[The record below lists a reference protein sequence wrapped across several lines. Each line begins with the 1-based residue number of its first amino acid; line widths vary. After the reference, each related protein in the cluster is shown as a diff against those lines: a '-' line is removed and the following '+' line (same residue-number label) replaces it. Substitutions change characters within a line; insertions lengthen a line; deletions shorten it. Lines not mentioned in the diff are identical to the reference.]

1 MFDRNLISNKYLNP
15 NDYLDSFK
23 VNFLNAKPFPSIVIK
38 DFFEDSFLS
47 KVLEDFP
54 DLEKIESSQKYNNQ
68 NEFKFASNDY
78 NNFPNSIKKLVDF
91 LNSKSF
97 LNFIQKITSIEEKL
111 ISDEELNGGGLHEI
125 KQGGVLKIHTDFNKH
140 PNNNLDR
147 RVNLL
152 LYLNKNWKD
161 SYGGFLELW
170 DKNMKNCFNK
180 IKPEF
185 NTMVIFNT
193 NDYSNHGHPDPLNC
207 PLDRSRKSIATYYFS
222 DGRPSYE
229 IDDAKFKN
237 KTYFKSR
244 DGIANDAEIDKQV
257 FKNFLRKQKI
267 YQLIKK
273 LEKKFLRRNKKKIK

>member
-1 MFDRNLISNKYLNP
+1 MFDKNLISNKYLNP

-23 VNFLNAKPFPSIVIK
+23 ANFLNAKPFPSIVIK
-38 DFFEDSFLS
+38 DFFKDNFLS
-47 KVLEDFP
+47 NVLEDFP
-54 DLEKIESSQKYNNQ
+54 DLEKIESTQKYNNQ

-91 LNSKSF
+91 LNSKIF
-97 LNFIQKITSIEEKL
+97 LTFLQKITSIDEEL
-111 ISDEELNGGGLHEI
+111 ISDKELNGGGLHEI
-125 KQGGVLKIHTDFNKH
+125 KKGGVLKVHTDFNKH

-170 DKNMKNCFNK
+170 DKNMEKCLNK

-193 NDYSNHGHPDPLNC
+193 NDFSNHGHPDPLSC
-207 PLDRSRKSIATYYFS
+207 PVDRSRKSVATYYFS
-222 DGRPSYE
+222 NGRPLNE
-229 IDDAKFKN
+229 IDNEKFKN

-244 DGIANDAEIDKQV
+244 AGVINDAKTDDQV
-257 FKNFLRKQKI
+257 LKNFLRKQKI

-273 LEKKFLRRNKKKIK
+273 FEKKFLRRNKKNIK